1 MDYGLTDDQTNN
13 ILQPLRREIGRSG
26 STQASLTRAEQDV
39 REVIEI
45 KLVPTGALKGLIEDP
60 GGVQRYYSYR
70 RGGNTSQGSRR
81 P

>member
-13 ILQPLRREIGRSG
+13 ILQPLRREIG
-26 STQASLTRAEQDV
+26 SLTRAEQDV